1 MNYFQRDSEIMKRA
15 VAAAMTTNKAIPSK
29 SGTSNWFFENMCGDA
44 QINPQTTE
52 GTTIDR
58 YSRLHLQ
65 KTASNFFVAEGASED
80 GSNKASNFKQPPGVS
95 GDAFAS
101 RIEDAAQNLRT
112 NTNEILKPISS
123 ATGSTL
129 GTNVLMTKDATGS
142 LQANSNSLCA
152 LTDSVNPAFTQRL
165 DATLKKYKVDG
176 LMHMPGKLMGSIQ
189 HLANS
194 ASKLLS
200 VPLEFMSDIYRGI
213 MKLFKSIAKAANS
226 LFAMVTK
233 FFIGPGGLMDGIMGS
248 GLVKGFLGIIKQI
261 GAKAMDLVKSFG
273 GTQLIGNLTSQL
285 GSISSLG
292 SKFLSN
298 PMALA
303 QTFLPNS
310 NMFSG
315 GLGGAI
321 GGLLGG
327 GGGGLGGMLGSLG
340 GGGGLGSVLGSLGG
354 GGSIGNILGNLGG
367 GGGLGGAISGLAGSL
382 GGTGGLGGG
391 LGGGISNAI
400 SSAISGYGGGKAFG
414 GGGLTG
420 ALSGLAGSLGGAG
433 GLGSALGNIGGKG
446 GLGGGISNAISS
458 AISGYG
464 GGKAFGGGGLG
475 GAISGLAGSLG
486 GAGGLGSALGNI
498 GGANGLGGGLGKMI
512 GSLGGGAGGLSG
524 GLGKMLGSLGGGFGG
539 ISSGIGS
546 LSQGGIGSKI
556 GSLAG
561 NLFPLKDP
569 SKIFA
574 SLIPGQLGSQISK
587 IASAPGLGFQ
597 GNQGY
602 SVGNSFEKPKQLTQQ
617 LALSQLGEQVGILGP
632 LLGLGSSK
640 PNLTN
645 KATTGPLESV
655 PSSINSGMIA
665 SREFVQE
672 TDTTA
677 RKIFSQIKSN
687 DSNSLLQ
694 RFVTA

>member
-29 SGTSNWFFENMCGDA
+29 SSTSNWFFENMCGDA

-65 KTASNFFVAEGASED
+65 KTASNFFAAEGASED

-200 VPLEFMSDIYRGI
+200 VPLEFMSDIYRGV

-340 GGGGLGSVLGSLGG
+340 GGGGLGGMLGSLGGGGGLGSVLGSLGGGGGLGSVLGSLGG

-414 GGGLTG
+414 GGGL
-420 ALSGLAGSLGGAG
+420 
-433 GLGSALGNIGGKG
+433 
-446 GLGGGISNAISS
+446 
-458 AISGYG
+458 
-464 GGKAFGGGGLG
+464 G

-498 GGANGLGGGLGKMI
+498 GGANGLGGGLGKML

-556 GSLAG
+556 SSLAG

-645 KATTGPLESV
+645 KATTGPLESA

-665 SREFVQE
+665 SREFIQE